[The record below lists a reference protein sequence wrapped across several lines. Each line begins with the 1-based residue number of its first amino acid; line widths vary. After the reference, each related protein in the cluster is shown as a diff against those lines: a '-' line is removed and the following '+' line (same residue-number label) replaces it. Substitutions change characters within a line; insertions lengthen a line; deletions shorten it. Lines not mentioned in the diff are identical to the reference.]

1 MTGQGRLTRDPGG
14 PHQTPGARAGPPSP
28 PRAGP
33 GNGGVVGQLLDR
45 SGSGGIAGQGR
56 SAAAPEFLAHCQTA
70 EQTATI
76 AALNKWAHC
85 ESVGLTLRWMQ
96 RYDKC
101 GLYKGYNRVQLEP
114 LQLTTTFCPTL
125 WSHLCSQRGQ
135 GRHVISLRV
144 LPTVQLG
151 PGRAPEGGRPS
162 HLGRLG

>member
-1 MTGQGRLTRDPGG
+1 MTLEGRIKRLERERDYPANPGPDPETVELWASLWTAAG
-14 PHQTPGARAGPPSP
+14 LEESRAK
-28 PRAGP
+28 
-33 GNGGVVGQLLDR
+33 
-45 SGSGGIAGQGR
+45 
-56 SAAAPEFLAHCQTA
+56 AAAPEFLAHCQTA

-96 RYDKC
+96 RYDKS

-125 WSHLCSQRGQ
+125 WSHLCSQQGQ

-151 PGRAPEGGRPS
+151 PGRALEGGRPS
-162 HLGRLG
+162 HRGQLG